1 MKYLNVKTSH
11 GVETVDQV
19 DPKDFKNNMEF
30 KGELLRLRR
39 EYILAGINVYVSQ
52 RCDASWNS

>member
-39 EYILAGINVYVSQ
+39 EYILSGINVYVSQ
-52 RCDASWNS
+52 RCDSSWNS